1 MNFLVM
7 KECEFVAEGF
17 PTVTTL
23 IVFYS
28 RGKFL
33 VLPLFT
39 WVLKVLPILFTYMR
53 CFSSV
58 KFLVINK
65 V

>member
-1 MNFLVM
+1 M
-7 KECEFVAEGF
+7 KECKFVAEGF

-28 RGKFL
+28 SGKFL
-33 VLPLFT
+33 MLSQLTRVP
-39 WVLKVLPILFTYMR
+39 KVLSTFFTYMK